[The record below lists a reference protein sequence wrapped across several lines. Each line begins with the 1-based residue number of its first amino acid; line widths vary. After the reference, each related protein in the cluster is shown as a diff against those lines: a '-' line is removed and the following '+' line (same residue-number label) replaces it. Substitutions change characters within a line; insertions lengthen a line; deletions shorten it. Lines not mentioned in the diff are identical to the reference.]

1 MSNDSIR
8 WRRIG
13 AIFLSFAVVHPHAAF
28 SKGIFLISPFL
39 FHANW
44 CVSFA
49 ICCRKGRKKL
59 LDRGDSIL
67 IWPYFDVVLFFLSRL
82 GEHPA
87 AMQRGCANANIDM
100 SIVLYI
106 VTLSMLLQQLNR
118 ITHGYGVS
126 YDVIRW
132 FSSITSPQPKTIP
145 SSFHCQH
152 QIEADCSSLQ
162 ASANAYRAAAN
173 QITVNSVDCV
183 ACIVRWKPNNQ
194 TNAWTMERI
203 LFLSDK

>member
-1 MSNDSIR
+1 MLLFYSI
-8 WRRIG
+8 
-13 AIFLSFAVVHPHAAF
+13 
-28 SKGIFLISPFL
+28 
-39 FHANW
+39 
-44 CVSFA
+44 
-49 ICCRKGRKKL
+49 
-59 LDRGDSIL
+59 
-67 IWPYFDVVLFFLSRL
+67 SRL

-132 FSSITSPQPKTIP
+132 LSSITSPPEKTIA
-145 SSFHCQH
+145 SSFHCQQHQH
-152 QIEADCSSLQ
+152 QIEPDCSSLQ
-162 ASANAYRAAAN
+162 PSANSDRTAAN

-183 ACIVRWKPNNQ
+183 ACIVR
-194 TNAWTMERI
+194 
-203 LFLSDK
+203 